1 MEKSNHVSSV
11 RRYFS
16 IESGAHS
23 LRCEI
28 NNSLLVQEYAFERI
42 RQ

>member
-1 MEKSNHVSSV
+1 MEKSNPVSSI
-11 RRYFS
+11 RRYFNV
-16 IESGAHS
+16 ESGAHS

-28 NNSLLVQEYAFERI
+28 NNSLLVREYAFERI